1 MTGRADL
8 TSYDY
13 RKRRAAFLAESDVCH
28 LCGHPGADVVDH
40 VTPVG
45 GSARYP
51 LYDIGTVLATCGRR
65 GCTRDLCTAAAAEGD
80 LEDVVLRGM
89 LVNAA

>member
-1 MTGRADL
+1 MALDFPLMTASD
-8 TSYDY
+8 
-13 RKRRAAFLAESDVCH
+13 AASLAGVR
-28 LCGHPGADVVDH
+28 PGTIRNWRYLGYI
-40 VTPVG
+40 TPVG